1 LSEAWA
7 RETSLAVGVLE
18 TRRIADV
25 IWLRVAIG
33 VGEACEFLT
42 GPPIA
47 VGWVKAHNKDGQSI
61 VWFDTFYD

>member
-1 LSEAWA
+1 
-7 RETSLAVGVLE
+7 
-18 TRRIADV
+18 
-25 IWLRVAIG
+25 VAIG